1 ACHRIDLSIRTE
13 KADDRL
19 RLLERLDQPIKQ
31 NAVKTTIVPTNAV
44 VVVLEE
50 GVHDRPQ
57 LPCCS
62 RDRSG
67 YFCLSDRLRPR
78 YPVSPD
84 TLAHP
89 QARGISRAEPLAS
102 WLCEAAEQHHRNAG
116 SPGEPAQAARQTNE
130 KFGVLEPARS
140 LLQRPVAG
148 FVRLCRRRRARWN
161 KWRNSAWAPIRS
173 VSNRMLPVSRS
184 AMRARHS
191 RSAAGNITRQPSLK
205 SNRTPLGSI

>member
-1 ACHRIDLSIRTE
+1 VWTYPTATTTPSRITE
-13 KADDRL
+13 K
-19 RLLERLDQPIKQ
+19 I
-31 NAVKTTIVPTNAV
+31 AVKTTIVPTNAV

-102 WLCEAAEQHHRNAG
+102 WDTPNGWPRFKDRYG
-116 SPGEPAQAARQTNE
+116 
-130 KFGVLEPARS
+130 
-140 LLQRPVAG
+140 
-148 FVRLCRRRRARWN
+148 
-161 KWRNSAWAPIRS
+161 AP
-173 VSNRMLPVSRS
+173 
-184 AMRARHS
+184 
-191 RSAAGNITRQPSLK
+191 
-205 SNRTPLGSI
+205 